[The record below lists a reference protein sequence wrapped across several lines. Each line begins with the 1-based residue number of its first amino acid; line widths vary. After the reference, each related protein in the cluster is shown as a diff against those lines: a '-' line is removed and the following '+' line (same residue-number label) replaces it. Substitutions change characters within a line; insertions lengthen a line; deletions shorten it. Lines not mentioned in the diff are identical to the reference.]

1 MAISCLAI
9 SCIFLPS
16 LSEQYPVTMGL
27 SGKLSGNLPFKLS
40 DKLSG
45 KLSANYRQAI
55 GQIIGKHGNLVK
67 AGQA

>member
-27 SGKLSGNLPFKLS
+27 SGKLPCKLS
-40 DKLSG
+40 DKLAG
-45 KLSANYRQAI
+45 KLSANI
-55 GQIIGKHGNLVK
+55 EIL
-67 AGQA
+67 